1 MGIVKFG
8 LDNFVQG
15 GLIQDVD
22 VTFTNSRFEWF
33 DYQGKADQIVAF
45 ASDLVKED
53 GETVTQHWPIGGKD
67 TDLKPTDDGR
77 SIESPNNVTLKK
89 GSNFHTFLVE
99 AGNHGIDVKEGIADA
114 GIFNGLKAHIIRIPI
129 KGGGQNSKDREVL
142 VISKVIQMPSKAGK
156 TSAQSASAAAPV
168 NGKASAPAASA
179 ASAASDDEVQAA
191 SLETLQALTE
201 ALKEG
206 DKLTTAKLKLNAT
219 THLLKSPHKAIRTQ
233 IINKLTDTAWLEESG
248 ADLGLVLDGTNLVK
262 A

>member
-22 VTFTNSRFEWF
+22 VTFSNCRFEWF

-77 SIESPNNVTLKK
+77 SIESPGNVSLKR
-89 GSNFHTFLVE
+89 GSNFHLFLME
-99 AGNHGIDVKEGIADA
+99 AGNHGLDVKDGVADA
-114 GIFNGLKAHIIRIPI
+114 SIFNTLKAHIIRIPV
-129 KGGGQNSKDREVL
+129 KQTGGNSGGKDREVL
-142 VISKVIQMPSKAGK
+142 VISKVIQMPKGK
-156 TSAQSASAAAPV
+156 AAAATAGAS
-168 NGKASAPAASA
+168 NGKPAAAQATTS
-179 ASAASDDEVQAA
+179 SSDASDDDIQTAA
-191 SLETLQALTE
+191 VETLQSLTE
-201 ALKEG
+201 SLKDG

-233 IINKLTDTAWLEESG
+233 IINKLTDSEWLEANG
-248 ADLGLVLDGTNLVK
+248 AEIGLVLDGTNLVK

>member
-22 VTFTNSRFEWF
+22 VTFSNSRFEWF

-67 TDLKPTDDGR
+67 TDLKPTEDGR
-77 SIESPNNVTLKK
+77 SIESPTDVTLKR
-89 GSNFHTFLVE
+89 GSNFHTFLME
-99 AGNHGIDVKEGIADA
+99 AGNHGIDVKNGVADA
-114 GIFNGLKAHIIRIPI
+114 GIFNGLKAHIIRIPV

-142 VISKVIQMPSKAGK
+142 VISKVIQMPTGK
-156 TSAQSASAAAPV
+156 GKPATAAAK
-168 NGKASAPAASA
+168 NGTVSTSAPAASA
-179 ASAASDDEVQAA
+179 ASDASDDDVQAA
-191 SLETLQALTE
+191 AVETLNALTE

-233 IINKLTDTAWLEESG
+233 IINKLIDTAWLEESG

-262 A
+262 AA

>member
-22 VTFTNSRFEWF
+22 VEFTNSRFEWF

-77 SIESPNNVTLKK
+77 SIESPTNISLKR
-89 GSNFHTFLVE
+89 GSNFHTFLME
-99 AGNHGIDVKEGIADA
+99 AGNHGIDVKDGIADA
-114 GIFNGLKAHIIRIPI
+114 GIFNGLKAHIIRIPV
-129 KGGGQNSKDREVL
+129 KSGQGADGKNREVL
-142 VISKVIQMPSKAGK
+142 VISKVIQMPKGKASTS
-156 TSAQSASAAAPV
+156 TSAPK
-168 NGKASAPAASA
+168 NGTVSAPAASA
-179 ASAASDDEVQAA
+179 ASSASDDEVQAA
-191 SLETLQALTE
+191 SVETLQALTE

-233 IINKLTDTAWLEESG
+233 IINKLTDSAWLEENG
-248 ADLGLVLDGTNLVK
+248 GELGLVLDGTSLVK